1 MAKRLARQKARA
13 AAVAALVAKAAAKA
27 AARVAAQAAVEEAA
41 RAEREAYE
49 ADLRAVAEV
58 WKDWV
63 DEMTNEGT
71 LPITDEDR
79 REAQDIVAR
88 FGRQTLSNDL
98 YFLTKLERMYN
109 AELEERYAATRE
121 KFRNNCQIV
130 SELESIMY
138 HGTAAHNVDK

>member
-1 MAKRLARQKARA
+1 MAKQKARA
-13 AAVAALVAKAAAKA
+13 AAVAASAARVAAKA
-27 AARVAAQAAVEEAA
+27 AARVAAQAAAEEAA

-63 DEMTNEGT
+63 DEMTNKGT
-71 LPITDEDR
+71 IPITDDDR
-79 REAQDIVAR
+79 REAQDIIAR
-88 FGRQTLSNDL
+88 FARQTLSNGL

-121 KFRNNCQIV
+121 RFRNNRQIA
-130 SELESIMY
+130 SDLESIMY